1 MGPSDYS
8 VGESF
13 ASRRR
18 LFRLALPSFLLLALT
33 GEVTVAFADPSAPTD
48 EERATARALGTEG
61 VQMAASGDCR
71 NAIDK
76 LSRAEALVHAPTTAL
91 PLAQCEVQTGKI
103 IAGTELLNR
112 LVNEPLPPNAPPSW
126 VDARRRAQAILA
138 PAQARIARLKIH
150 VDPAAGLPGPVTVTV
165 DGTPV
170 PPALLDADRLTD
182 PGGHH
187 ISARQGALAADTDV
201 QLGDGQ
207 ALSVSL
213 ALGAGPGGASRGAA
227 SPAAG
232 FGPAQPY
239 PPTAPYPPPAGEPP
253 PPGGPA
259 QTAAP
264 APSESPSA
272 PREEDTGLALGVRL
286 GFGLPL
292 GNADGESGD
301 GLSQIISD
309 EVPIWIDAGYRFTP
323 NWFVGGYFMYG
334 LGFLG
339 GGLTGP
345 SIGCGQG
352 TIACS
357 IHDVRAGVEAA
368 YHVLPAGR
376 LDPWFG
382 LGIGYDWLGGS
393 VSFVDANGMNQSFG
407 VGDHGWEFV
416 NIQAGLDIKKV
427 MPNLGFGPFVAFT
440 FSEYSTEDT
449 PTTNTNTGLI
459 GSSSQSISNTSLHE
473 WLMFGVRGEY
483 DVQL

>member
-1 MGPSDYS
+1 MGTSDYS
-8 VGESF
+8 AGESL
-13 ASRRR
+13 ALRRR
-18 LFRLALPSFLLLALT
+18 FLRVALVASSPLLLALT

-91 PLAQCEVQTGKI
+91 PLAQCEIQVGKI
-103 IAGTELLNR
+103 IAGTEILNR
-112 LVNEPLPPNAPPSW
+112 LVNEPLPPNPPPSW
-126 VDARRRAQAILA
+126 IDAKRRAQSILA
-138 PAQARIARLKIH
+138 PAQARIAKLKIH
-150 VDPAAGLPGPVTVTV
+150 VDAAAGVPGPVAVTV
-165 DGTPV
+165 DGTPL
-170 PPALLDADRLTD
+170 PAALLDADRLTD

-187 ISARQGALAADTDV
+187 VSARQGTLTADTDV

-213 ALGAGPGGASRGAA
+213 ALGAGPGGASQGPA

-232 FGPAQPY
+232 FGQAPPY
-239 PPTAPYPPPAGEPP
+239 PPSGGYPP

-259 QTAAP
+259 QTAPPPEAP
-264 APSESPSA
+264 PATPH
-272 PREEDTGLALGVRL
+272 EEDTGLALGVRL

-440 FSEYSTEDT
+440 LSQYDTESVKANDNTDT
-449 PTTNTNTGLI
+449 SVI
-459 GSSSQSISNTSLHE
+459 SSSSQSISNTSLHE

-483 DVQL
+483 DIQL